1 MSFITYNKTLW
12 LELSWKIEK
21 QTCVSDVLTVAH
33 WSNKSIYKFL
43 VDIGG
48 IPLNAKCAFELLGK
62 EAIILSLWTQQLITL
77 ACPLDIA

>member
-12 LELSWKIEK
+12 LKLSLKIEK

-48 IPLNAKCAFELLGK
+48 IPLNAKYAFELLGK
-62 EAIILSLWTQQLITL
+62 EAII
-77 ACPLDIA
+77 